1 MINSSACGREYWI
14 SKDCRSLV
22 YGKKFVYLIN
32 EKRQRVVPNLYIEN
46 ENGELKI
53 NE

>member
-14 SKDCRSLV
+14 SKDRRSLV